1 MATEGEYARPELL
14 AEPDWL
20 WERRDDPDLRVI
32 DCGSADAY
40 KRAHIPGAVALPV
53 DPWIKETEG
62 GVHVMPPGAFA
73 EVMGSLGVSD
83 GTIVVSY
90 DDFNTTYATRLWWV
104 LSFYGHTNAR
114 VLNGG
119 WHRWLSEGRP
129 VTFHPT
135 TIERARF
142 TARPNED
149 VMCRLDYLKANVG
162 NRGVQILNVLPAA
175 HYRGEVNPFEN
186 KRVGHIP
193 GSVNI
198 PIEEFLTADDRR
210 MFKPAAELE
219 TILERAGISG
229 DREVIVHCQAGI
241 RTTLGFFVLALLGWD
256 RIRAYDAAMAEWA
269 NRDDT
274 LLTVSSG

>member
-32 DCGSADAY
+32 DCGSAEAY
-40 KRAHIPGAVALPV
+40 KRAHIPGAAALLM

-62 GVHVMPPGAFA
+62 GVRVMPPGSFA

-129 VTFHPT
+129 ATFHPT

-210 MFKPAAELE
+210 MFKPATELE

-256 RIRAYDAAMAEWA
+256 RIRAYDAAMAQWA

-274 LLTVSSG
+274 PLTVSSG